1 MTQPY
6 RTTWRTTPARIAE
19 EHRLTVLQLETDATR
34 AAWRDTA
41 HAVAMR
47 YHLAVTQHKGV

>member
-1 MTQPY
+1 MNGHH
-6 RTTWRTTPARIAE
+6 TTWRTTPARIAE
-19 EHRLTVLQLETDATR
+19 EHRLTVLQIETAATR

-47 YHLAVTQHKGV
+47 HHLAVTQQKGT

>member
-1 MTQPY
+1 MNTS
-6 RTTWRTTPARIAE
+6 TTWRTTPARIAE

-47 YHLAVTQHKGV
+47 HHLARTTPVTHA